1 VQELMLLCKDTLF
14 SKRGIE
20 VVQQLDP
27 QLPALH
33 GDVGAIKQVALNLL
47 TNAAEAMPNGGRLGV
62 MTADNVNFGGELFV
76 LLQISD
82 TGAGVPAEVM
92 QRLFKAGTTTK
103 GEGHE
108 GIGLA
113 ESASILQRL
122 GGRILC
128 RSSPGRGT
136 IFLTL
141 LPRRLY
147 AAGAAQEPPRPPA
160 AAS

>member
-1 VQELMLLCKDTLF
+1 
-14 SKRGIE
+14 
-20 VVQQLDP
+20 
-27 QLPALH
+27 
-33 GDVGAIKQVALNLL
+33 
-47 TNAAEAMPNGGRLGV
+47 
-62 MTADNVNFGGELFV
+62 
-76 LLQISD
+76 
-82 TGAGVPAEVM
+82 M
-92 QRLFKAGTTTK
+92 QRLFKPGTTTK
-103 GEGHE
+103 GDGHE

-147 AAGAAQEPPRPPA
+147 VAGAAQEPPRSS
-160 AAS
+160 ASAP